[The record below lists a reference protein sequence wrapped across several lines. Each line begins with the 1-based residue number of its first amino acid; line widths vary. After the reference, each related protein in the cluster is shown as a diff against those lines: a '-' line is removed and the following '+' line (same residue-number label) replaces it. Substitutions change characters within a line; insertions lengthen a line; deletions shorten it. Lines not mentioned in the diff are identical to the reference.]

1 MTKLRIVTYKN
12 VGDFIMRMER
22 IVIQLPMP
30 LKQQL
35 DALKSEGYT
44 ASGYVRALLERE
56 LNQSHIKKRA

>member
-1 MTKLRIVTYKN
+1 MK
-12 VGDFIMRMER
+12 MER

-35 DALKSEGYT
+35 DALKSQGYT

-56 LNQSHIKKRA
+56 LNQSHIKKGA

>member
-1 MTKLRIVTYKN
+1 MK
-12 VGDFIMRMER
+12 MER

-44 ASGYVRALLERE
+44 TSGYVRALLERE
-56 LNQSHIKKRA
+56 LNQSHIKKGA